1 MYNVISVWEGPMVRP
16 SPKPLVIYT
25 SGSAESSLF
34 SLVVVGTYFQN

>member
-16 SPKPLVIYT
+16 SPKQLVTDT

-34 SLVVVGTYFQN
+34 SLVVLGTYFPN